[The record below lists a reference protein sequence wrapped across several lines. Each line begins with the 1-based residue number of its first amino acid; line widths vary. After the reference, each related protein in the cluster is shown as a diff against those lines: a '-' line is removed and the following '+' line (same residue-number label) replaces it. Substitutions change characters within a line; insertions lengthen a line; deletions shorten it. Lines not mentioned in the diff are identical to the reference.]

1 MGDVERPPLD
11 WSLCCLC
18 RVTTSEELSQ
28 PWRGRGR
35 GASEHHDEQQGEAA
49 AGYRS
54 FETNILKFQELGSV
68 PLNVCPAELNDGS
81 GIANTL
87 QSKQAKWHGS
97 CRKLFEDNKL
107 ARQEKRCA
115 FKAEKESE
123 GKLCSPLKKKLRAST
138 GSIPDDASS
147 ELNEQHVC
155 FFCDML
161 LCHLRNVLY
170 DYRYAL

>member
-35 GASEHHDEQQGEAA
+35 GESEHHDEQQGEAT

-81 GIANTL
+81 GIANVQLLKSHTEFGVDTTFL
-87 QSKQAKWHGS
+87 
-97 CRKLFEDNKL
+97 
-107 ARQEKRCA
+107 RQI
-115 FKAEKESE
+115 S
-123 GKLCSPLKKKLRAST
+123 
-138 GSIPDDASS
+138 
-147 ELNEQHVC
+147 V
-155 FFCDML
+155 
-161 LCHLRNVLY
+161 HL
-170 DYRYAL
+170 